1 MPKLWVS
8 QLESSKQSTLA
19 NSMIKSQ
26 YIAFSN
32 ATKEVVWIEM
42 FVIELSMVPSIKNP
56 IELYWD
62 NNEVIM

>member
-1 MPKLWVS
+1 
-8 QLESSKQSTLA
+8 
-19 NSMIKSQ
+19 MIKSQ

-42 FVIELSMVPSIKNP
+42 FVIELSVVPFIKNP